1 LAGTRDAAESARV
14 AMNRVAEMTAPNASL
29 RGDLDAAMRDLSQAA
44 RGLRDWSELLEE
56 KPNAV
61 IFGNRRP

>member
-1 LAGTRDAAESARV
+1 
-14 AMNRVAEMTAPNASL
+14 MNRVAEMTAPNASL
-29 RGDLDAAMRDLSQAA
+29 RADLDASVRDLSQAA

-61 IFGNRRP
+61 IFGNKRE

>member
-1 LAGTRDAAESARV
+1 V
-14 AMNRVAEMTAPNASL
+14 ADLSAPNAAL
-29 RGDLDAAMRDLSQAA
+29 RTDLDAAVRDLSQAA

-61 IFGNRRP
+61 IFGSKRE